1 MDILTV
7 TFRGM
12 DPSEAIEALV
22 RERASRLERF
32 RDQLVSCRV
41 VVESPHRHHQHGR
54 LFHIRIDVTT
64 PGGELVVNRDHGDDH
79 SHEDAY
85 VAVRDAFEAL
95 ERRLKDY
102 TDKRRGYVKSRDGGQ
117 PVARIARLNAE
128 EGYGFLGTSD
138 GREIYFHENA
148 VKGGTFEALT
158 VGTPVHFAETEGTEG
173 PQATVVTPIEGH
185 SLRR

>member
-1 MDILTV
+1 MDVLTV

-12 DPSEAIEALV
+12 DPSEAVEALV
-22 RERASRLERF
+22 RERAVRLERF
-32 RDQLVSCRV
+32 RDQIVSCRV

-102 TDKRRGYVKSRDGGQ
+102 TDKRRGYVKSREDIQ
-117 PVARIARLNAE
+117 TVARVARLNAE
-128 EGYGFLGTSD
+128 EGYGFLGTPD

-148 VKGGTFEALT
+148 VKGGSFAALA
-158 VGTPVHFAETEGTEG
+158 VGSPVQFVESEGTEG
-173 PQATVVTPIEGH
+173 PQASLVIPLEGH